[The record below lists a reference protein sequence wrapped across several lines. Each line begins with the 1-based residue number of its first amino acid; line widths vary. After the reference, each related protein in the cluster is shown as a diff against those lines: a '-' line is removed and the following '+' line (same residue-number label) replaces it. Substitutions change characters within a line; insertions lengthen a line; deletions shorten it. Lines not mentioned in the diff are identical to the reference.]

1 MISYNDYWAV
11 KPMDFERDRN
21 KLYFDTFNY
30 MVDCAM
36 SMITVN
42 NLPDT
47 IPERNL
53 KLLMFKNGFL
63 AGFKHNNNF
72 YVSEC
77 SFGADLDPYYEPQ
90 SLIVTNPYLV
100 QKTFT
105 IGEDCVLLN
114 NDSRRSGLFRL
125 FQKYATLLTDSDIS
139 LRLIDITSRIPY
151 MISGAD
157 DNTKQSAELFIDNL
171 IRGRL
176 SIVADN
182 RFIESLQVTPMQSG
196 TNRYTQ
202 AIEYNTFLTASWLNK
217 IGIQYNGNMKRESL
231 NEAEV
236 NINNDS
242 LYPFVH
248 DIKKSWTD
256 SFDRF
261 NKLFGTNIEISF
273 NSSWKANDSE
283 FKAELKIN
291 ENLQTESASTRAS
304 QETEKEVTENET
316 D

>member
-1 MISYNDYWAV
+1 
-11 KPMDFERDRN
+11 MDFERDRN
-21 KLYFDTFNY
+21 KLYLDTFNY

-36 SMITVN
+36 SMFEVK

-63 AGFKHNNNF
+63 AGFKHNNNL

-77 SFGADLDPYYEPQ
+77 AFGADLNPYYEPK

-100 QKTFT
+100 SKTFS
-105 IGEDCVLLN
+105 IGYDCVLLN

-171 IRGRL
+171 VKGKM

-196 TNRYTQ
+196 TNRYSQ

-248 DIKKSWTD
+248 DIKKSWTE

-261 NKLFGTNIEISF
+261 NKLFGTNIEVVF
-273 NSSWKANDSE
+273 NSSWKANESE
-283 FKAELKIN
+283 FKAELKMN
-291 ENLQTESASTRAS
+291 ENLQTESASTRA
-304 QETEKEVTENET
+304 EEGVIDEINKNEPSISEL